1 LTTKIHGV
9 VAAPGNPL
17 HLFLSAGNEHDV
29 KFAPQLLCTLTVE
42 GAAVNADRGYD
53 SQALVDW
60 LKSRSAI
67 PNIPSRQTN
76 KDTARMR
83 LVGVQRAA
91 LGRVLLAKNQAIPLR
106 RHLL

>member
-9 VAAPGNPL
+9 VDAPGNPL

-42 GAAVNADRGYD
+42 GAVVNANRGYD

-67 PNIPSRQTN
+67 ACFS
-76 KDTARMR
+76 R
-83 LVGVQRAA
+83 LV
-91 LGRVLLAKNQAIPLR
+91 LAYPMSMCFYPFLV
-106 RHLL
+106 HFS